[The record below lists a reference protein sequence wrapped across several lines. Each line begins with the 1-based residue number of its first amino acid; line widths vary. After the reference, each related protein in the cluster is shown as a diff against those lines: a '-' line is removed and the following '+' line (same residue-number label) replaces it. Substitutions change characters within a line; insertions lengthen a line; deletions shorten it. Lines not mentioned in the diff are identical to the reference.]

1 MPTNQPACRPAQASC
16 GWCGG
21 SGIVVVPEFAKPMAA
36 FAIAHNAFHFPFY
49 PSTNMPFCSML
60 KSFSLALFVLKS
72 YFFYFC
78 ITSTYALATLVRND
92 LFVYN
97 IFEVIDGL

>member
-60 KSFSLALFVLKS
+60 KSFSSSLRSQILLLLLHK
-72 YFFYFC
+72 Y
-78 ITSTYALATLVRND
+78 IRTLVRNRYFGI
-92 LFVYN
+92 LF
-97 IFEVIDGL
+97 